1 MASIIKEAN
10 GRKTIQFV
18 SPNGSGRPKVRLGKC
33 SLRIAEKAKGF
44 VEELVACIQTGL
56 PRSPELTV
64 WIESLNEELHD
75 RLVHLKLLH
84 EREVAMLRAWIE
96 RFIEQRTDVKPLTL
110 CKYQTTRGYLID
122 FFGAERDLR
131 TITPG
136 DADEWRLNLMQR
148 KVGEGT
154 DLERF
159 VSENTVRKHIAVA
172 KVFFNGALRK
182 RLIPSNPFEDQ
193 KATIQPNPSRFYFV
207 SRSEI
212 DLILDQC
219 PDAEWRLIVALGRF
233 GGLRCPSE
241 HLALRWGDIDFE
253 RGRIHFRSPKTE
265 HHPGGESRVIPLFPE
280 LIKPLQDVFD
290 LAEPGTE
297 YVITQHRDTNVNLRT
312 QFSRIIERA
321 GLKVWPRIFQNLRS
335 TRQTELAESFPS
347 HVVCEWMGNSEP
359 VAAKHYLQITDEHFE
374 RAVQNAVQHL
384 PEPPRND
391 TQQHLSRNAETQEIQ
406 QPAASCEAVLL
417 CSVAEAGLEPA
428 RSVRNSGF

>member
-1 MASIIKEAN
+1 MASIIKESN

-18 SPNGSGRPKVRLGKC
+18 SPDGSGRPKIRLGKC
-33 SLRIAEKAKGF
+33 SLRIAEKAKGHI
-44 VEELVACIQTGL
+44 EELVNCIQTGL
-56 PRSPELTV
+56 ARSPELSM
-64 WIESLNEELHD
+64 WLEGLNDDLYGRLAHLGLIE
-75 RLVHLKLLH
+75 
-84 EREVAMLRAWIE
+84 ERSASTLQAWID
-96 RFIEQRTDVKPLTL
+96 RYITNRTDVKPLTRV
-110 CKYQTTRGYLID
+110 KYDTTRGYLIA
-122 FFGAERDLR
+122 FFGPDRSLR
-131 TITPG
+131 SITPG

-148 KVGEGT
+148 MVAKGT
-154 DLERF
+154 DAERP

-172 KVFFNGALRK
+172 KVIFNAAQRK

-219 PDAEWRLIVALGRF
+219 PDAEWRLIVALGRY

-297 YVITQHRDTNVNLRT
+297 YVITRHRDTNVNLRT
-312 QFSRIIERA
+312 QFCRIIERA

-384 PEPPRND
+384 PESPRND
-391 TQQHLSRNAETQEIQ
+391 SQRHLSRNTETQEIQ
-406 QPAASCEAVLL
+406 QPAAPCDSVQL